1 MQQLGDMMQA
11 TLVLIILLCANLGT
25 TCLSSGEERRVRAC
39 MSCDFDG
46 FPNSYD
52 ENRSWWRL
60 ERHLTVRVPKTVSP
74 LLRNTDA
81 FGIMASSVALIAAGS
96 MCGLVSENSNDGLGL
111 YVLKG
116 E

>member
-1 MQQLGDMMQA
+1 M
-11 TLVLIILLCANLGT
+11 
-25 TCLSSGEERRVRAC
+25 
-39 MSCDFDG
+39 
-46 FPNSYD
+46 
-52 ENRSWWRL
+52 
-60 ERHLTVRVPKTVSP
+60 RVPKTVSP